1 MSAFFSNFLNL
12 SVSQVWIGARVHKE
26 NIHQFL
32 LDLIVLKVVHIREDS
47 HYVLLHQPPQLSV
60 LEVLIPGR
68 VLALTQ
74 RIVDGQVDAD
84 VLESATSVVLVSEM
98 LIMISQRLHS
108 SAPLLTVAWKNIEED
123 SPTQGSKRIIVKVAM
138 ES

>member
-26 NIHQFL
+26 NIHQLL
-32 LDLIVLKVVHIREDS
+32 LDLVVLKVVHIREDS

-84 VLESATSVVLVSEM
+84 ILESATSVVLVSEM

-108 SAPLLTVAWKNIEED
+108 SAPLLTVAGKNIEED
-123 SPTQGSKRIIVKVAM
+123 SPTQGSKRIVVKVAM